1 MSVQKNTEWT
11 VGISGRIRKQKDK
24 LPPDI
29 LLLFTALHKELTF
42 KGPVQPSWPHY
53 GKLKGKKDELHHCH
67 LNKNKPVYVAV
78 WKVLDKKIKIMEVSY
93 VGTHENAPY

>member
-1 MSVQKNTEWT
+1 MSVQSSTEWT
-11 VGISGRIRKQKDK
+11 VGMSGKARKQKDK
-24 LPPDI
+24 LPADI
-29 LLLFTALHKELTF
+29 QLLFMALFKELTL

-67 LNKNKPVYVAV
+67 LNKNRPVYVAV
-78 WKVLDKKIKIMEVSY
+78 WKVLDKKIQLMEVNY

>member
-1 MSVQKNTEWT
+1 MDVQKNLEWT
-11 VGISGRIRKQKDK
+11 VSISGRVKKQKDK

-42 KGPVQPSWPHY
+42 KGPAQPSWPHY

-67 LNKNKPVYVAV
+67 LNKNKPVYVVV
-78 WKVLDKKIKIMEVSY
+78 WKVLDKKIRIMEVSY